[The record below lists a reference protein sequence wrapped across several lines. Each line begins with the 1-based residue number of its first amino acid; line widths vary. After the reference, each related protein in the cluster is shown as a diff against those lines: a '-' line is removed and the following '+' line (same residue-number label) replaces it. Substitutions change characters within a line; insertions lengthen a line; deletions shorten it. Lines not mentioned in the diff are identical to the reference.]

1 MNKLPFAWV
10 VVCVGSALALACDKD
25 GKPAQP
31 IQNMQ
36 DTLNKPAKV
45 NTAPNSSAM
54 PKPVNQASSAVAE
67 PGKVNTSSDPAQK
80 K

>member
-1 MNKLPFAWV
+1 MTKLPLATV
-10 VVCVGSALALACDKD
+10 ALCLCSALAFACDKD
-25 GKPAQP
+25 GKPAKP
-31 IQNMQ
+31 IQNLQ
-36 DTLNKPAKV
+36 DTMNKPAKV
-45 NTAPNSSAM
+45 NTAPGSSAM